1 MIKPGAKKPSQG
13 NKLTA
18 KQEMFCREY
27 LVDLNASQACLR
39 AGYSEKSHAIIGWQL
54 LKKNIVTERIQSLKQ
69 ERAKST
75 QITAEY
81 VLTTIQATI
90 ERCKQSEPVKD
101 KDGNVTGEY
110 KYDSAAVLKG
120 AELLGKHLAMWTDKQ
135 QISADVTLSTKSD
148 DELDKMLDHAIIA
161 LKAGGK
167 I

>member
-1 MIKPGAKKPSQG
+1 
-13 NKLTA
+13 
-18 KQEMFCREY
+18 MFCREY
-27 LVDLNASQACLR
+27 LVDLNATQAAIR
-39 AGYSEKSHAIIGWQL
+39 ARYSAKTADRIGAQL
-54 LKKNIVTERIQSLKQ
+54 LGKTWVAERVQSLKQ
-69 ERAKST
+69 ARAKAT

-81 VLTTIQATI
+81 VLNTIFETI
-90 ERCKQSEPVKD
+90 ETAKADDD
-101 KDGNVTGEY
+101 KPII
-110 KYDSAAVLKG
+110 LKG

>member
-1 MIKPGAKKPSQG
+1 MVGV
-13 NKLTA
+13 N
-18 KQEMFCREY
+18 C
-27 LVDLNASQACLR
+27 LV
-39 AGYSEKSHAIIGWQL
+39 
-54 LKKNIVTERIQSLKQ
+54 IV
-69 ERAKST
+69 
-75 QITAEY
+75 
-81 VLTTIQATI
+81 VF
-90 ERCKQSEPVKD
+90 
-101 KDGNVTGEY
+101 VTGEY